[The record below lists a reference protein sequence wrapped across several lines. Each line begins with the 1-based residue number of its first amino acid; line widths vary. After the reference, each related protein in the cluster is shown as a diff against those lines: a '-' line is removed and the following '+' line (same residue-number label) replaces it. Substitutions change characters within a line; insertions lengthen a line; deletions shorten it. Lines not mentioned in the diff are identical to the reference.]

1 MRIQVLCPSDRVDGA
16 AESLHQ
22 FGRMAATIGYDARIA
37 YFPAAEGPVAE
48 EFRSYGLHPDQ
59 DVPDESNVL
68 VVTDHTHAGAL
79 AGFSRAEK
87 LLWWLRL
94 DEHDTDAIERAL
106 AVPDALHLAASEYA
120 RVFLES
126 RGVNARIIGD
136 YIHAGYRE
144 LADARAGAGKLDV
157 VLYNPDDPSGF
168 VGRLIEASKQVL
180 QWVPV
185 TGIARTEVAELMANA
200 KLYVDFGPHRGRTR
214 LLREALTARCV
225 VVTGS
230 SGAAGNDVDLPL
242 PEGFRFDET
251 DQSDD
256 ALTSVLNRIAHS
268 LMEFSVDRPPFEP
281 LFAASDED
289 EKHARR
295 AARELLTQLNE
306 LVEPESVLVLPSE
319 QLTALLTE
327 DLTTELRRFGRPGR
341 PGPDVCAPSLASS
354 SDGPTRAAAS
364 EVPSISV
371 AIATIPPRAN
381 LLSRALASV
390 AVQTLTPTAVIVE
403 WDHHRTGAGP
413 TKNRAIEKV
422 TTEWLAM
429 LDDDDAFLPNHLEKL
444 YRCAEETGADVVYP
458 IPRWEMPD
466 GYSANA
472 LRFGLPFDPEELRRR
487 PYIPNTVLVRTDLVR
502 RVGGFECY
510 PGTVWDDY
518 GLFIKLLDAGAK
530 FVHLAEVTWIWN
542 QRGQNTAGLPAS
554 W

>member
-1 MRIQVLCPSDRVDGA
+1 VRIHILCPSDRLDGS

-22 FGRMAATIGYDARIA
+22 FGRMAATIGYDTRIA
-37 YFPAAEGPVAE
+37 YLPCADGPVVE

-59 DVPDESNVL
+59 DVPDEPTLL
-68 VVTDHTHAGAL
+68 VVTDHVHAAEL
-79 AGFSRAEK
+79 ERFSRAEK
-87 LLWWLRL
+87 LVWWLRL
-94 DEHDTDAIERAL
+94 DESDTAAIERAL
-106 AVPDALHLAASEYA
+106 ALPAALQLAASEHA
-120 RVFLES
+120 RRFLES
-126 RGVNARIIGD
+126 RGVSARLIGD

-168 VGRLIEASKQVL
+168 LARLIEASQHVL

-185 TGIARTEVAELMANA
+185 SGIARTEVAELMANA

-214 LLREALTARCV
+214 LLREALAARCV

-230 SGAAGNDVDLPL
+230 AGAAGNELDLPL
-242 PEGFRFDET
+242 PDGFRFDET
-251 DQSDD
+251 DQSDENLM
-256 ALTSVLNRIAHS
+256 AVLNRIAHS
-268 LMEFSVDRPPFEP
+268 LMDFAVDQPQFQP
-281 LFAASDED
+281 LFAGSDED
-289 EKHARR
+289 EKQARR
-295 AARELLTQLNE
+295 AVRELLTQLNE

-319 QLTALLTE
+319 RARSGLAADLAGEVRHFEGPGGVEVGARQPILTPSE
-327 DLTTELRRFGRPGR
+327 EQYRPA
-341 PGPDVCAPSLASS
+341 PG
-354 SDGPTRAAAS
+354 

-390 AVQTLTPTAVIVE
+390 TAQTLAPTAVIVE
-403 WDHHRTGAGP
+403 WDHNRTGAGP

-429 LDDDDAFLPNHLEKL
+429 LDDDDAFLPDHLEKL
-444 YRCAEETGADVVYP
+444 YRCAMETGADVVYP
-458 IPRWEMPD
+458 IPRWEIPD
-466 GYSANA
+466 GYSANT

-487 PYIPNTVLVRTDLVR
+487 PYIPNTVLVRTELVCQ
-502 RVGGFECY
+502 VGGFECY
-510 PGTVWDDY
+510 PGTAWDDY

-530 FVHLAEVTWIWN
+530 FVHLTEVTWVWN
-542 QRGQNTAGLPAS
+542 QRGQNTAGLPTS